1 MSKYAPPPRM
11 DLGQFLSHL
20 TTNALGTREIDLLR
34 AGGGELAEPHRCTIG
49 WSSLGLTRDLTAA
62 GAPSL
67 TETSVGAA
75 EAALRPYSAVVA
87 SGPQMLQTR
96 PGVLVPK
103 VAAPISASWL
113 ATESDGFT
121 ETAPTL
127 TPVSLTARWIGAL
140 IQVSRL
146 LLLQGREVS
155 DVVAGELLGAVG
167 AAMDVGFLA
176 GSGASGQPTGL
187 ANITGIGTASGGTLT
202 YAMVATQIETVLAAG
217 GREASLGFICT
228 PAVASV
234 LKQRARISGGRA
246 VMDDGMIDGIP
257 VRVTSNSPSA
267 VLLLADWS
275 RVAVAMFGDG
285 IRVESDPYSGG
296 FSTGIVQMRVLT
308 ACDIAP
314 MYASMIYTLT
324 SVS

>member
-1 MSKYAPPPRM
+1 M
-11 DLGQFLSHL
+11 DIGQFLSRL
-20 TTNALGTREIDLLR
+20 TTASLGSREIDLLR
-34 AGGGELAEPHRCTIG
+34 AGGGEIAEPHRCTIG
-49 WSSLGLTRDLTAA
+49 WSSLTRDLTAA
-62 GAPSL
+62 GAPYL
-67 TETSVGAA
+67 QETAVGAA

-87 SGPQMLQTR
+87 SGPQIIQTR

-103 VAAPISASWL
+103 VSTGISAEWL
-113 ATESDGFT
+113 TDEADTLDEVQ
-121 ETAPTL
+121 PTM
-127 TPVSLTARWIGAL
+127 TPVSLTSRWVGAL

-155 DVVAGELLGAVG
+155 DVVAGELLGAV
-167 AAMDVGFLA
+167 AARMDYGFLQ
-176 GSGASGQPTGL
+176 GTGASGQPTGL
-187 ANITGIGTASGGTLT
+187 ANITGIGTASGGTVA
-202 YAMVATQIETVLAAG
+202 YAAVATQIETVLAAG

-246 VMDDGMIDGIP
+246 IMDDGMIDNIP
-257 VRVTSNSPSA
+257 VRVTANAPSA

-275 RVAVAMFGDG
+275 RVALAMFGDG

-296 FSTGIVQMRVLT
+296 FASGIVQMRVLT